1 MRYENAAPE
10 SCETHGTARDSI
22 AWQHPLRNAQIFI
35 PHRTMGMLANEALR
49 HLKAKTPS
57 EVGGILW
64 GKQVLDPAEPATVIT
79 DAQLVPAESGLYNV
93 SPQDGMRLVR
103 ALNAPRTPS
112 GLVPV
117 GYFRSHIR
125 DGLALSAEDQRFIAE
140 NIRDPNAVF
149 LLIRPFEIGICMGAF
164 FFWQDG
170 RLQTDASDLEVPF
183 LTTNDD
189 GSEDPPRA
197 DVHSRPA
204 PVIPIPPRAEEPAPQ
219 PVIPAP
225 APPLQP
231 STPPAHHDETV
242 LPAPSAVSVPQAEG
256 RRFSPLAAIGLAALV
271 LLVISGISAGVSLLR
286 SHFFVSSN
294 AGVGLRVSRL
304 DSGQLDL
311 SWNRDAP
318 ELQKARSAK
327 LAISD
332 GALHQELD
340 IDSAQL
346 HLGRLIYFPQGSDV
360 QFRLQVL
367 LDGQHSITESVRVI
381 APAIRQPGSIAGSNG
396 SALPAKSS
404 GQRPGNSAPPRR
416 FRSPELVAGR
426 AQFPAPQASHAIP
439 LPDIRLTAQNDPPP
453 PAALAALPKP
463 PASAT
468 PPPVPAPEHASAS
481 LKSAPVSTF
490 VPPHPVREVMPD
502 LRQLGAWVISA
513 PTEIAVSVRIDET
526 GTVSEA
532 TPVVTAKTPNR
543 LLASAALNAARQWK
557 FTPGMM
563 RGKPVATDHTI
574 VFEFRPQAH

>member
-10 SCETHGTARDSI
+10 SCDTPGTTPDSVT
-22 AWQHPLRNAQIFI
+22 WQHPLRNVQISM
-35 PHRTMGMLANEALR
+35 PQRTMGMLANEALR
-49 HLKAKTPS
+49 HLKTKTPS
-57 EVGGILW
+57 EIGGILW
-64 GKQVLDPAEPATVIT
+64 GKQVLDPAEPATVIAE
-79 DAQLVPAESGLYNV
+79 AQLVPAESGLYNV
-93 SPQDGMRLVR
+93 SPQDGMRLAR
-103 ALNAPRTPS
+103 ALNAPRTPL

-149 LLIRPFEIGICMGAF
+149 LLIRPFEIGICMGGF

-189 GSEDPPRA
+189 RSEDLPRA
-197 DVHSRPA
+197 DVHSK
-204 PVIPIPPRAEEPAPQ
+204 PVAVVPIQPRAKQPAPQ
-219 PVIPAP
+219 AVIAAP
-225 APPLQP
+225 APLSQS
-231 STPPAHHDETV
+231 STRPAARDEIVKPAASAAPPRKTA
-242 LPAPSAVSVPQAEG
+242 G
-256 RRFSPLAAIGLAALV
+256 RKFSPLAVIGLAALV
-271 LLVISGISAGVSLLR
+271 FVVISGISAGVSLLR
-286 SHFFVSSN
+286 SHSFASSN

-311 SWNRDAP
+311 SWNRDAAD
-318 ELQKARSAK
+318 LRNARAAK

-332 GALHQELD
+332 GPLRQELD

-346 HLGRLIYFPQGSDV
+346 RLGRLIYFPQGTDV
-360 QFRLQVL
+360 QFRLQVF

-381 APAIRQPGSIAGSNG
+381 APGIRQPGSVAAPNG
-396 SALPAKSS
+396 RTLASKGPV
-404 GQRPGNSAPPRR
+404 QRPGNSAPQHR

-426 AQFPAPQASHAIP
+426 AQVPAPQDSHAIP

-463 PASAT
+463 PASPTAA
-468 PPPVPAPEHASAS
+468 PVPTPEHHSTS
-481 LKSAPVSTF
+481 LQTAPVSAF

-502 LRQLGAWVISA
+502 LRQLGPWVISA
-513 PTEIAVSVRIDET
+513 PTEIAVTVRIDQT

-532 TPVVTAKTPNR
+532 TPVATAKIPNR
-543 LLASAALNAARQWK
+543 LLASAALTAARQWK
-557 FTPGMM
+557 FTPGMI

-574 VFEFRPQAH
+574 VFEFRPRAH